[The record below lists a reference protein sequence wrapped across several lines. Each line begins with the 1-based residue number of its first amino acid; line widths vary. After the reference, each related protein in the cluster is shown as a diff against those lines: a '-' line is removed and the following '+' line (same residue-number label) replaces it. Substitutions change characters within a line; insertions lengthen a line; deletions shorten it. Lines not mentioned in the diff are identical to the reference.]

1 MLTEGSTHMTV
12 FRLSLLLLVLP
23 LLLFSQQ
30 IPVSPAIEK
39 AAALE
44 EEGRFIEAT
53 IVLGTAL
60 ANQISSPYPEIRKQL
75 EFELD
80 RLDRIRKDYS
90 LSKNRLFEV
99 LQSSVRDITEKEF
112 ERWIGEGRFDYR
124 LIDSVQYFVG
134 PSRSNLFFRYS
145 ELVSRRIDLPDLS
158 RFEQSALNAVRT
170 IKQAA
175 QERQAPFVLP
185 KSFHNIMAVTL
196 DADAIPT
203 GETVR
208 AWLPIPRA
216 FPHQISFRLQTTS
229 NPVISVGDYESP
241 IRSVVLEQKTEKG
254 KPTEFRID
262 YEYTAFG
269 IWFDL
274 QPSAV
279 QPYDIASPFYRSYV
293 SEAPHVKFTDQ
304 IRRLSQELAGADTN
318 ALVKA
323 RKFYNWISENIK
335 YSYAL
340 EYSTIR
346 NISDYCLTKKYGDCG
361 QEALLFIA
369 LCRANGIPARWQ
381 SGWLTMP
388 GGKTIHDWTE
398 IYILPYGWVPVDPYM
413 GIFAMQYFNGPEEQR
428 REIRDFYFGGLD
440 QYRMA
445 ANSDHSQELTPPKR
459 SMRSDNVDFQRGE
472 LEYGGINIY
481 FDKYKYNLTVEEI
494 VR

>member
-1 MLTEGSTHMTV
+1 
-12 FRLSLLLLVLP
+12 
-23 LLLFSQQ
+23 
-30 IPVSPAIEK
+30 
-39 AAALE
+39 
-44 EEGRFIEAT
+44 
-53 IVLGTAL
+53 
-60 ANQISSPYPEIRKQL
+60 
-75 EFELD
+75 
-80 RLDRIRKDYS
+80 
-90 LSKNRLFEV
+90 
-99 LQSSVRDITEKEF
+99 
-112 ERWIGEGRFDYR
+112 
-124 LIDSVQYFVG
+124 
-134 PSRSNLFFRYS
+134 
-145 ELVSRRIDLPDLS
+145 
-158 RFEQSALNAVRT
+158 
-170 IKQAA
+170 
-175 QERQAPFVLP
+175 
-185 KSFHNIMAVTL
+185 MAVTL

>member
-1 MLTEGSTHMTV
+1 MAVLRSSILCLV
-12 FRLSLLLLVLP
+12 FP
-23 LLLFSQQ
+23 LLLFAQE

-39 AAALE
+39 AAKLE
-44 EEGRFIEAT
+44 EEGSFIEAT
-53 IVLGTAL
+53 TVLGTAIAL
-60 ANQISSPYPEIRKQL
+60 QISSPYPQIRKQL

-80 RLDRIRKDYS
+80 RLDRIRMDYS
-90 LSKNRLFEV
+90 LSKGALLES
-99 LQSSVRDITEKEF
+99 LLSSVKDLSESEF
-112 ERWIGEGRFDYR
+112 ERWIAEGRFDHR
-124 LIDSVQYFVG
+124 LIDSVQYFTG
-134 PSRSNLFFRYS
+134 TNRSNLFFRYP
-145 ELVSRRIDLPDLS
+145 ELEARRLDPPDRLA
-158 RFEQSALNAVRT
+158 FEQSTLNAVRT

-175 QERQAPFVLP
+175 TERRAPFVLP
-185 KSFHNIMAVTL
+185 KSFRNSMTITL
-196 DADAIPT
+196 PPDAIPA
-203 GETVR
+203 GEIVR

-216 FPHQISFRLQTTS
+216 FPHQISFRLLTTS
-229 NPVISVGDYESP
+229 SPVVSVGDYESP
-241 IRSVVLEQKTEKG
+241 SRSVVMEQRTEKG

-274 QPSAV
+274 QSAAV
-279 QPYDIASPFYRSYV
+279 QPYDPFSAFYKSYTA
-293 SEAPHVKFTDQ
+293 EAPHVVFTEK
-304 IRRLSQELAGADTN
+304 IRRLSQEIAGSDTN
-318 ALVKA
+318 TVVKA
-323 RKFYNWISENIK
+323 RKFYNWITENIQ

-361 QEALLFIA
+361 QTALLFIT

-381 SGWLTMP
+381 SGWLTIP

-413 GIFAMQYFNGPEEQR
+413 GVFAMQYFKGAEEQKK
-428 REIRDFYFGGLD
+428 EIRDFYFGGLD

-445 ANSDHSQELTPPKR
+445 ANSDHNQELTPPKQ

-481 FDKYKYNLTVEEI
+481 FDKYWYRLAVEEI